1 MKNLEKMYLIS
12 MELSKQFPNDNLLKL
27 SLQQSKKLLINMK
40 YKESELQRAC
50 LKYFKLKYPN
60 ILIFA
65 IPNGGKRDIVTA
77 SIMKREGVVR
87 GIPDLFIAYPNGKYA
102 GMFVELKVG
111 NNKPTKHQKEIM
123 KMLENTGY
131 CVSVCYTINE
141 FIYKVNSYVNEK

>member
-1 MKNLEKMYLIS
+1 MKNSK
-12 MELSKQFPNDNLLKL
+12 LSKQFPDDNILKL
-27 SLQQSKKLLINMK
+27 SIEQLKSMK
-40 YKESELQRAC
+40 FKESDLQRAC
-50 LKYFKLKYPN
+50 LNYFKLKYPN

-87 GIPDLFIAYPNGKYA
+87 GIPDLFIAYPNSKYA
-102 GMFVELKVG
+102 GMFIELKVG

-123 KMLENTGY
+123 QQLESSGY

-141 FIYKVNSYVNEK
+141 FIYKVNTYINEK